1 MGQKVSPVSMRLGV
15 NRDFQANW
23 YADKKDFA
31 KFLNEDIKI
40 RKYLETQLKEAAL
53 SKVEIQRG
61 KNEVKLS
68 LHVARPGV
76 VLGQEGANLEVIKAG
91 LKKVCVK
98 GEEIKLNVIA
108 VENPDLDA
116 TIVAL
121 SIADALEKRQSFR
134 TAQKKAIMRV
144 MKAGAKGIK
153 TMVSGRLGGTDIAR
167 SEGYSEGLY

>member
-76 VLGQEGANLEVIKAG
+76 VLGQEGATEIFNLTSFFP
-91 LKKVCVK
+91 LKISTL
-98 GEEIKLNVIA
+98 ERA
-108 VENPDLDA
+108 A
-116 TIVAL
+116 SL
-121 SIADALEKRQSFR
+121 S
-134 TAQKKAIMRV
+134 
-144 MKAGAKGIK
+144 
-153 TMVSGRLGGTDIAR
+153 
-167 SEGYSEGLY
+167 

>member
-61 KNEVKLS
+61 KNEVKLN
-68 LHVARPGV
+68 LHVAQPGV
-76 VLGQEGANLEVIKAG
+76 VLGQEGANLEVIKNG
-91 LKKVCVK
+91 LKKIC
-98 GEEIKLNVIA
+98 
-108 VENPDLDA
+108 
-116 TIVAL
+116 
-121 SIADALEKRQSFR
+121 
-134 TAQKKAIMRV
+134 
-144 MKAGAKGIK
+144 AK
-153 TMVSGRLGGTDIAR
+153 
-167 SEGYSEGLY
+167 